1 MYRAYVRCKT
11 QTITVMCTVDVVIA
25 ALSENL
31 VNKLYGTIYLL
42 CVSCRRVD
50 CRMSMQ
56 LRSFK

>member
-11 QTITVMCTVDVVIA
+11 QTITVMCTVDVVNA

-42 CVSCRRVD
+42 CVLQTRRL
-50 CRMSMQ
+50 SHEHAA
-56 LRSFK
+56 